1 MTAKSNFKDH
11 FSGVAGRYAEFRPE
25 YPRELFSW
33 LASLPTKKGRAWD
46 CASGNGQAAVH
57 LAEFFDDVIATD
69 ASAGQIENARPHH
82 RIRYVVAPAEQSTIP
97 DASVDLVT
105 VAQAAHWF
113 DLTRFYSEAKR
124 VLRPGAPL
132 VIWCYGTCSFEHPQ
146 IDELVDDFYRNVVG
160 PYWPPE
166 RRLIEEDYRTIE
178 FPLREIAAPKFD
190 MQAQFTLERLVGY
203 LRTWSATQ
211 RFLKERGS
219 DPVTPLEQKLAP
231 LWANGEP
238 RRAATWPIHIRAG
251 VFGSD

>member
-11 FSGVAGRYAEFRPE
+11 FSGVADRYAEFRPE

-46 CASGNGQAAVH
+46 CATGNGQAAVH

-69 ASAGQIENARPHH
+69 ASAGQIENARPHQ
-82 RIRYVVAPAEQSTIP
+82 RIRYAVAPAEQSTIP

-132 VIWCYGTCSFEHPQ
+132 VIWCYGTFSFEHPQ

-166 RRLIEEDYRTIE
+166 RRLIEEDYRTID

-231 LWANGEP
+231 LWATGEP